1 MLLVDVYDMT
11 GLPLM
16 TCAGIHH
23 CVLETVLP
31 HHNYVINSST
41 IEMINK
47 DWLVSMS
54 NISAH

>member
-1 MLLVDVYDMT
+1 LLLVDIYDMT
-11 GLPLM
+11 GLPLT
-16 TCAGIHH
+16 TCAGTHYY
-23 CVLETVLP
+23 VLETVLP